1 MLESS
6 RCCRNYNFCDELDLF
21 NNDRF
26 FFQKCCFRV
35 FFEKVFLKQRKN
47 VIGEVFEP
55 DLKNGTEAKIVL
67 LKLTAM

>member
-26 FFQKCCFRV
+26 FFKNVV
-35 FFEKVFLKQRKN
+35 FGSSSKKYFLKQRKN

-55 DLKNGTEAKIVL
+55 DLKNGTEAKIVS